1 MTEQVAREQVID
13 AGKRLVQSGLIA
25 RTWGNV
31 SCRLDSN
38 YFIITP
44 SGRDYLGLKPED
56 LVKVSIKDCSYSGDI
71 KPSSEKGI
79 HADLYQQRPDMNFVI
94 HTHQKEASIV
104 GTLNMDYVELS
115 NKLEHLEMLIPCA
128 KYGLPGTKKL
138 RRHVKQAVQSTNG
151 NCVLMKNHGALCYG
165 RTIDESFQTAIELEE
180 GCKLAMKEAFM
191 QLVNAKDFSL
201 EEFLLFSCARIG
213 HREIS
218 VSHSDNDLMDFR
230 IPGVETRLLSD
241 SMYQKY
247 AKTGETL
254 FPYLD
259 DFAQIVGTRVK
270 NTGSSYQK
278 IIKEIKKSNAVFIP
292 NKGVLLV
299 GSTKEDLDAIQMIL
313 EKNCIAHLA
322 GTVYGTIQP
331 IGWLDRKLMRFVYLK
346 KYSKKIKEN

>member
-115 NKLEHLEMLIPCA
+115 NKLEHL
-128 KYGLPGTKKL
+128 
-138 RRHVKQAVQSTNG
+138 
-151 NCVLMKNHGALCYG
+151 
-165 RTIDESFQTAIELEE
+165 
-180 GCKLAMKEAFM
+180 
-191 QLVNAKDFSL
+191 
-201 EEFLLFSCARIG
+201 FLLFSCARIG

-313 EKNCIAHLA
+313 EKNCIARLA